1 LPFNKTTN
9 MKINQETVEDVIR
22 NTITD
27 PAVAATIIQQITE
40 RAEQE
45 LAEARANAPEPDT
58 SDKRNVVILLCAE
71 GDVAPLREFAE
82 RTTAIAVQIAAE
94 DNHLEVVSSILTGGA
109 AYNDTKRR
117 ANLRVQSFAEACEV
131 VSPKK
136 HLNGFPKKIYTKEPA
151 LIVVSTNLPIPTA
164 TPTEELDE

>member
-1 LPFNKTTN
+1 

-22 NTITD
+22 NTVTD
-27 PAVAATIIQQITE
+27 PAVVETLLRQITE

-58 SDKRNVVILLCAE
+58 GDKRNVVILLCSE
-71 GDVAPLREFAE
+71 EDVQPLREFAE
-82 RTTAIAVQIAAE
+82 RTTALAVQIDAE
-94 DNHLEVVSSILTGGA
+94 RNHLEVVDAILAGGI

-117 ANLRVQSFAEACEV
+117 ANLKVQSLAEACEV

-136 HLNGFPKKIYTKEPA
+136 HLGGFPKKIYTKEPA
-151 LIVVSTNLPIPTA
+151 LILVSTNLPIAA
-164 TPTEELDE
+164 TPAEPQDG